1 MPSSIC
7 PIRSHFQPRKP
18 VHDFHRL
25 HTDSYHAQ
33 EQVKD
38 VAGLALFCGPVVGV
52 VGDAAGL
59 VRFDLVALHD
69 PFHGGSAVHYI
80 VAGFLRDM
88 RDRYPRVILDGR
100 LVLLV
105 REAHLL
111 HAELALFRAAD
122 NHVWVRGLRLIIQMQ
137 FRQRAPRLAERP
149 EVRRLL
155 HQRQARQHLLQVRR
169 ERPAVVRRMQQAI
182 DIIENV
188 FLADLRPVACPAA
201 FQNEI
206 RYAVL
211 AGVLAFF
218 AVKKRR
224 LVDGFLFVIVQR
236 EALACL
242 QSMQVW

>member
-1 MPSSIC
+1 
-7 PIRSHFQPRKP
+7 
-18 VHDFHRL
+18 
-25 HTDSYHAQ
+25 
-33 EQVKD
+33 
-38 VAGLALFCGPVVGV
+38 
-52 VGDAAGL
+52 
-59 VRFDLVALHD
+59 
-69 PFHGGSAVHYI
+69 
-80 VAGFLRDM
+80 M

-111 HAELALFRAAD
+111 HAELALFRAGN
-122 NHVWVRGLRLIIQMQ
+122 NHVRVRGLRLIIQMQ

-155 HQRQARQHLLQVRR
+155 HQRQARQHLLQVCGK
-169 ERPAVVRRMQQAI
+169 RPAVVRRMQQAI

-206 RYAVL
+206 GYAVL
-211 AGVLAFF
+211 ARVLAFF

-236 EALACL
+236 EALNPTIKGI
-242 QSMQVW
+242 